1 MVVPAIKKRI
11 LEDLDRL
18 TPEEQVRAAELVR
31 GLVSPLPKG
40 ASIEDLSKVAGTLD
54 EESAREMMAAIEE
67 GCGRVALV

>member
-40 ASIEDLSKVAGTLD
+40 ASIEVLSKVAGTLD